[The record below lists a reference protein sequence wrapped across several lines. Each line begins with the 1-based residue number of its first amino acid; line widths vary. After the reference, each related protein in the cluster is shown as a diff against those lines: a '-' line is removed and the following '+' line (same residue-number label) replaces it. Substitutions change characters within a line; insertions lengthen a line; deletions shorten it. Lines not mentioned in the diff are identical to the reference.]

1 MFDLDAYLERIGLS
15 GRPGLGEIHRAHS
28 TSIPFENLDPLRG
41 IAVSLD
47 PDDLQRKLVQE
58 RRGGYCFEQNLLL
71 RAALQ
76 ATGGGVEIDMHL
88 ARVRY
93 GANGAIRP
101 RSHIVLG
108 IRGAGGHW
116 LADVGFGMGTPFE
129 PLPFEPGH
137 ESEQSGWRF
146 RLVAEARGEMALQRI
161 EGGGWIDLYAFSL
174 EPVPFI
180 DVETSN
186 WWVCTHPRSPFVNGL
201 IVASQDADGSWASV
215 NERNGPL
222 QLVERSPADSKSV
235 SLDRAQLPGLLAER
249 FGLHGFALDGEGR
262 LLR

>member
-1 MFDLDAYLERIGLS
+1 MFALDAYLERIGLS
-15 GRPGLGEIHRAHS
+15 GAPGLSEIHRAHS

-71 RAALQ
+71 RAALE
-76 ATGGGVEIDMHL
+76 AIGEVEIDMHL

-93 GANGAIRP
+93 GSGGAIRP

-108 IRGAGGHW
+108 IRSADGHS
-116 LADVGFGMGTPFE
+116 LADVGFGMGTLFE

-137 ESEQSGWRF
+137 EREQSGWHF
-146 RLVAEARGEMALQRI
+146 RLVAEDGGEMVLQRI
-161 EGGGWIDLYAFSL
+161 EQGDWIDLYAFSPK
-174 EPVPFI
+174 PVPFI

-186 WWVCTHPRSPFVNGL
+186 WWVCTYPGSPFVNGL
-201 IVASQDADGSWASV
+201 IVASQDDDGSWASI
-215 NERNGPL
+215 NERSGPL
-222 QLVERSPADSKSV
+222 QLVKRTPAGSTSL

-249 FGLHGFALDGEGR
+249 FGLDGFALDGEGR
-262 LLR
+262 LVR